1 MNGNELFVLY
11 IFLAVL
17 VGMIAG
23 LAYITGAIISL
34 NKDIKKLIERTEK
47 IEERIEN
54 EVLTLLKE
62 MSKKK
67 SKK

>member
-23 LAYITGAIISL
+23 LAYMTGAIINL
-34 NKDIKKLIERTEK
+34 NKEIRKLIERTER

-54 EVLTLLKE
+54 EVLILLKE

>member
-1 MNGNELFVLY
+1 MNGNELFLLY
-11 IFLAVL
+11 IFLALL

-23 LAYITGAIISL
+23 LAYMTGAIISL

-54 EVLTLLKE
+54 EVLMLLKE